1 MALNITPEMI
11 ANLPANLR
19 ARIERECAA
28 TDAETA
34 AASLRTALR
43 VLLAK
48 MEDAEDVEVLRL
60 ASALPGLYSTA
71 LAARKASGDEVRRG
85 RPIGS

>member
-1 MALNITPEMI
+1 MEITAEMI

-19 ARIERECAA
+19 KRIEREVAV

-34 AASLRTALR
+34 AASVRTALR
-43 VLLAK
+43 VLLSK
-48 MEDAEDVEVLRL
+48 MEKASDAETLRL

>member
-1 MALNITPEMI
+1 MEITAEMI

-19 ARIERECAA
+19 KRIEREVAV
-28 TDAETA
+28 TDAEAA
-34 AASLRTALR
+34 AASLRTSLR
-43 VLLAK
+43 VLLSK
-48 MEDAEDVEVLRL
+48 MEDASDAETLRL

>member
-1 MALNITPEMI
+1 MEITAEMI

-19 ARIERECAA
+19 KRIEREVAT

-43 VLLAK
+43 VLLSK
-48 MEDAEDVEVLRL
+48 MEDASDAETLRL

>member
-1 MALNITPEMI
+1 MEITAEMI

-19 ARIERECAA
+19 ARIEREVAA

-34 AASLRTALR
+34 AASLRTSLR
-43 VLLAK
+43 VLLSK
-48 MEDAEDVEVLRL
+48 MEDASDAETLRL

-71 LAARKASGDEVRRG
+71 LSARKASGETIRRG

>member
-1 MALNITPEMI
+1 MEITAEMI

-19 ARIERECAA
+19 KRIEREVA
-28 TDAETA
+28 TTDVETA
-34 AASLRTALR
+34 AASLRTSLR
-43 VLLAK
+43 VLLSK
-48 MEDAEDVEVLRL
+48 MEDASDVETLRL
-60 ASALPGLYSTA
+60 ASALPGLYTTS

>member
-1 MALNITPEMI
+1 MEITAEMI
-11 ANLPANLR
+11 ASLPANLR
-19 ARIERECAA
+19 KRIEREVAS

-48 MEDAEDVEVLRL
+48 MESASDVETLRL

-71 LAARKASGDEVRRG
+71 LSARKASGDDVRRG